1 VFRDAPGLLSQP
13 SHVRESG
20 SNSAK
25 LADHL
30 VVFPIPARL
39 GSGAEGRLADIACR
53 WPAGGLRLRQDERP
67 LGESVADLVRLPE
80 IWDLSLLSVDKA
92 QVLA

>member
-1 VFRDAPGLLSQP
+1 MFRDAPGLLSQP
-13 SHVRESG
+13 SHVRERG

-39 GSGAEGRLADIACR
+39 GSRAERRLTDIACR
-53 WPAGGLRLRQDERP
+53 WPAGGLRLAQDDRP
-67 LGESVADLVRLPE
+67 LGGSVADLVRLPE
-80 IWDLSLLSVDKA
+80 IRYLSLLSDDEA
-92 QVLA
+92 QMLA